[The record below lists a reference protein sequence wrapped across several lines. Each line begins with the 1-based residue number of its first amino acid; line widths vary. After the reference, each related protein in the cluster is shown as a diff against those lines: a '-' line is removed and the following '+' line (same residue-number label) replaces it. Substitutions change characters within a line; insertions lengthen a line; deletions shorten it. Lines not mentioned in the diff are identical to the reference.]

1 MTESVKTAVMVAPGR
16 IEVQEFPYPSVE
28 EGALLIRVELS
39 GICGTD
45 KRLFTGHT
53 TQYAGTAAERTAP
66 FPLIP
71 GHENVGIIAEV
82 GGSQR
87 GSRDFNGYPLR
98 VGDRVVMCPDVVCGR
113 CWYCRNTFGYPLC
126 ERVRGYG
133 TGISATE
140 PPHLFGGWAE
150 YLYVLPQAFV
160 YKVPEGISL
169 EVAVLTELFTVTAA
183 LDMAK
188 EVSSLPSRGFGTGDT
203 VVIQGVGPLGLC
215 CLIKAKLSGAGEII
229 VTDHSAYRLSMARE
243 FGADYALSLSETTE
257 EDRRELVL
265 ERTGGRGADVVI
277 ECAGEPDALREGLE
291 LLRRGGTY
299 IELGSFVASGTVEV
313 DLHRHLCA
321 KNILLLGFSNH
332 PFTGYERSLKL
343 MERHAEQ
350 IPFDRMITHRF
361 PLVEAEEAMRKALE
375 LETMKVVIDPTQC
388 QRVRR

>member
-1 MTESVKTAVMVAPGR
+1 MPESVKAAVMIAPGR

-28 EGALLIRVELS
+28 EGALLIQMEMS

-45 KRLFTGHT
+45 KHLFTGHT
-53 TQYAGTAAERTAP
+53 TQYSGTTAEQTAP

-71 GHENVGIIAEV
+71 GHENVGIVVEI
-82 GGSQR
+82 GGLQ
-87 GSRDFNGYPLR
+87 GTTRDFNGYPLC
-98 VGDRVVMCPDVVCGR
+98 VGDRVVMCPDVVCGK

-133 TGISATE
+133 TGISAAE

-150 YLYVLPQAFV
+150 YLYILPHAFV
-160 YKVPEGISL
+160 YKVPDGVPPN
-169 EVAVLTELFTVTAA
+169 VAVLTELFTVTAA

-188 EVSSLPSRGFGTGDT
+188 EASSLPSRGFGTGDT

-215 CLIKAKLSGAGEII
+215 CLIKARLLGAGEII
-229 VTDHSAYRLSMARE
+229 AFDRSAYRLSMAQQ
-243 FGADYALSLSETTE
+243 FGADYGLSLSETTE
-257 EDRRELVL
+257 EERRGFVL
-265 ERTGGRGADVVI
+265 EQTEGRGADVVI
-277 ECAGEPDALREGLE
+277 ECAGVPDALREGLD

-299 IELGSFVASGTVEV
+299 IELGSFVASGTVEI

-332 PFTGYERSLKL
+332 PFTGYERSLRIMKRY
-343 MERHAEQ
+343 MNR

-361 PLVEAEEAMRKALE
+361 PLVEAETAVQKALE
-375 LETMKVVIDPTQC
+375 LETMKVVI
-388 QRVRR
+388 VL